1 MYGVANR
8 AFLSSGEHTIYQSD
22 CPSTE
27 LLSCVVPGS
36 EPATV
41 QVGAKYSSWP
51 DSSIC
56 AGRLQALRAILAV
69 TGFTA

>member
-41 QVGAKYSSWP
+41 QVGAKYSS
-51 DSSIC
+51 
-56 AGRLQALRAILAV
+56 
-69 TGFTA
+69 